1 MYISEG
7 IDFCNFIECDFGFY
21 GIKCSDVCSE
31 YCVDFMLCD
40 YVNGS
45 CKIGC

>member
-1 MYISEG
+1 M
-7 IDFCNFIECDFGFY
+7 CN
-21 GIKCSDVCSE
+21 DVCSE

-45 CKIGC
+45 CEIGCQDGFLGLKCIDCKQLQL